1 MKRYVRLASLAAL
14 ASASAAGAQAQTP
27 PLVFK
32 VVPPCR
38 IADTRPGQGGTGALA
53 ANETRTFH
61 VVGSLSDFAG
71 QGGLAGG
78 CAIPGYAGSVPQ
90 VQAVVFNFVAVSAT
104 GAGDLRAWPTDG
116 VLPNA
121 SILNYAKVS
130 DQTSGAPLNLANG
143 IVIPVSQ
150 DAVEGNDLSIRADV
164 SGTHVVVDVVGYF
177 APIDRG
183 ELVTSLNG
191 QTDDV
196 TLSGT
201 NGLSVSATGGT
212 VTVTSNATASN
223 TAGAIVSR
231 DGSGNFAAGT
241 VTASLAGNAA
251 TATTAVSF
259 SGSLAGEVT
268 GTQGA
273 TAVSNAVSANTANAI
288 VRRNGSGSFSAGT
301 VTLAG
306 ALALPSTAAASAG
319 VITVGGNRFLHTF
332 GTNNTFAGNLAG
344 NTTLTGNSI
353 TAFGASAL
361 SANTSANFNSAFGY
375 NALLSSTTGGSNSA
389 FGGGTLVVNTTG
401 IYNSAFGANAL
412 LSNNGS
418 ANAAFGGLAL
428 QFNDA
433 GGSNSAFGYNALGT
447 LATGGSNTAIG
458 SSALG
463 FVNVG
468 TNNVAIGAS
477 AGQALATGSG
487 NIYIG
492 NDGMAFESNFL
503 RIGSSQTATFV
514 AGIFGQTS
522 ASGVA
527 VLVNNLGKL
536 GTILSSRRYKQEI
549 ADLDR
554 ESDVLMKLRPVA
566 FYYRPEHDD
575 THTRQYGLVAEEVAA
590 VAPQLVVFDQ
600 EGQPQTVRYHFVNAM
615 ILNEVQKQRRTGEE
629 QRQVMERQEQEL
641 NELRAR
647 LSRMERLLQRQ

>member
-1 MKRYVRLASLAAL
+1 LAAL
-14 ASASAAGAQAQTP
+14 ASAAAAGVRAQAP

-78 CAIPGYAGSVPQ
+78 CAIPGYAGSIPQ
-90 VQAVVFNFVAVSAT
+90 VQAVVFNFVAVSPT

-121 SILNYAKVS
+121 SILNYAKVF
-130 DQTSGAPLNLANG
+130 DQTSGGPLNLANG

-150 DAVEGNDLSIRADV
+150 DAVEGNDLSIRADA

-212 VTVTSNATASN
+212 VTVTSNATATN
-223 TAGAIVSR
+223 TAGTIVSR

-241 VTASLAGNAA
+241 VTASLAGNADTA
-251 TATTAVSF
+251 TAATTAVNF

-273 TAVSNAVSANTANAI
+273 TAVSNAVSASTANAI

-301 VTLAG
+301 VTLSG
-306 ALALPSTAAASAG
+306 ALALPSTTAASAG

-332 GTNNTFAGNLAG
+332 GTNNTFVGNLAG
-344 NTTLTGNSI
+344 NTNLTGNSI
-353 TAFGASAL
+353 TGFGASAL
-361 SANTSANFNSAFGY
+361 SANTSGNFNSAFGY

-389 FGGGTLVVNTTG
+389 FGSGTLVVNTTG
-401 IYNSAFGANAL
+401 IYNSAFGANVL
-412 LSNNGS
+412 LLNTGS
-418 ANAAFGGLAL
+418 QNSAVGGLAL
-428 QFNDA
+428 QLMTA
-433 GGSNSAFGYNALGT
+433 GGSNSALGY
-447 LATGGSNTAIG
+447 
-458 SSALG
+458 SALG
-463 FVNVG
+463 
-468 TNNVAIGAS
+468 S
-477 AGQALATGSG
+477 LATGSSNIAIG
-487 NIYIG
+487 SLAGLALTSGDNNIYIG
-492 NDGMAFESNFL
+492 SNDGTATESNTL
-503 RIGSSQTATFV
+503 RIGTGLTATFV
-514 AGIFGQTS
+514 SGISAQTS

-527 VLVNNLGKL
+527 VLVNNFGKL
-536 GTILSSRRYKQEI
+536 GTSTSSRRYKQEI

-554 ESDVLMKLRPVA
+554 ESDVLMRLRPVA

-590 VAPQLVVFDQ
+590 VAPELVVFDQ

-615 ILNEVQKQRRTGEE
+615 LLNEVQKQRRTGED
-629 QRQVMERQEQEL
+629 QRQAIERQEQEL
-641 NELRAR
+641 EELRAR
-647 LSRMERLLQRQ
+647 LRRLEGWLGTPRSEQ